1 MKILVVNGPN
11 MDLLG
16 VREPAVYGTKTLSQL
31 EDALEEHVHKN
42 MPGVTLIFGRSNSE
56 GEIINLLNSSHGA
69 YEGLVINPAGLSY
82 SAYALRDSVKTFS
95 GVKVEVH
102 LTNIFAREP
111 YRRNDIIAEVVDGF
125 VCGLGWDGYKLAIEA
140 VVRMVKQAGKATSP

>member
-42 MPGVTLIFGRSNSE
+42 LPGVSLIFGRSNSE

-95 GVKVEVH
+95 GVKIEVH
-102 LTNIFAREP
+102 LSNIFSREP

-140 VVRMVKQAGKATSP
+140 IVRMVKQARKAASP

>member
-16 VREPAVYGTKTLSQL
+16 VREPAVYGTKTLAEL
-31 EDALEEHVHKN
+31 EDALEEHVRKHL
-42 MPGVTLIFGRSNSE
+42 PGVTLIFGRSNSE
-56 GEIINLLNSSHGA
+56 GEIINLLNSSHGQ

-82 SAYALRDSVKTFS
+82 SAYALRDSVMTFA
-95 GVKVEVH
+95 GPKVEVH
-102 LTNIFAREP
+102 LSNIFSREP

-140 VVRMVKQAGKATSP
+140 VARMVKQARRGSAP

>member
-16 VREPAVYGTKTLSQL
+16 VREPSIYGTKTLAQL
-31 EDALEEHVHKN
+31 EDALEAHVNKHLV
-42 MPGVTLIFGRSNSE
+42 GVSLIFGRSNSE

-69 YEGLVINPAGLSY
+69 YDGLVINPAGLSY
-82 SAYALRDSVKTFS
+82 SAYALRDSVKTFA
-95 GVKVEVH
+95 GIKVEVH
-102 LTNIFAREP
+102 LTNIFSREP

-140 VVRMVKQAGKATSP
+140 VARMVKERRLNLAP